1 MSYNKIIENKNE
13 FQRIYQDVLMKQNDE
28 VILAFKDL
36 KNLFYLPLNNLWYKD
51 VVGFNN
57 TTSVIFNN
65 INEFNSFPTNGIY
78 KNIISMFHNC

>member
-51 VVGFNN
+51 VVLLKTKKSTFSFRMNKWC
-57 TTSVIFNN
+57 VI
-65 INEFNSFPTNGIY
+65 Y
-78 KNIISMFHNC
+78 